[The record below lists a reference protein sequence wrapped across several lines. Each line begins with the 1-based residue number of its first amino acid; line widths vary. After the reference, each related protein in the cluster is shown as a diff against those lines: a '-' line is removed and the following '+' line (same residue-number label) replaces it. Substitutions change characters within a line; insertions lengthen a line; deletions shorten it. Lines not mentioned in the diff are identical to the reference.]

1 MAYNSAHTGPEIDAA
16 VQLLGEIQEAKNS
29 TDSDRQA
36 VAGMASTVATQAA
49 QVSSQAGSVSSNTAA
64 VLSSAS
70 AVESD
75 RAEVEQNT
83 ALALSAKEAAEDA
96 RSEVL
101 AAKEVV
107 EIIQSAVSNA
117 QVAVDLSEQ
126 NAGDSASSA
135 RSDREIVEALAI
147 QAADDR
153 ASAAES
159 AAAAA
164 AVVTGGTATLQP
176 EPGKIPLAKG
186 DGRIDEGWLPSAIA
200 RTSAL
205 TEISEK
211 ADLATATAEATES
224 RTARYLAPA
233 AVAPGQRDDGLPLQA
248 GDVYFNTADQAE
260 YIYKTDGWAL
270 NDSLAAIADLEDGSD
285 PAKGAALIP
294 YDQTSAGEQ
303 ILLSR
308 KLSNY
313 SALRA
318 YTGSASHV
326 ELTQTGI
333 SGKFARLGIVCGYAD
348 NGGTIIIGVNGDV
361 WVRQFCGVLALDWFQ
376 PDKTGLADAQPAV
389 DAWFKVLG
397 ATGGSGFAGDG
408 KYSLSTGITTPLTAS
423 FSVTCSPGAEFIAAS
438 GFPGAGVKMVGI
450 STGINPDKS
459 FKWIGGRFNSQNQP
473 YDVAYANDTFSV
485 NATNCTLCRIE
496 IDSIYS
502 GADFTTSGSDS
513 HIFVGGPSN
522 IFVNIGHSQGAKDQA
537 VYISGQFSAE
547 LGHNLHVH
555 GNFDKCRGAVIVKRR
570 FKSAQVFA
578 NVTDCIT
585 GVADG
590 TADIAGQASANAG
603 YLHNYHVTSLR
614 TEHSLFLNASSSV
627 QGFVNAKDI
636 GVSLSDYVSPSAS
649 AARFR
654 GASNSQVFVDAH
666 GVNPL
671 LTTTVDFVGAFFG
684 PLTTALD
691 GTLNAVRNLVNINCS
706 SLGAAFVESGAGTD
720 NNRVTGKH
728 DLMLNYYPA
737 VVGST
742 TSWELDQ
749 GGQSI
754 GNKGKRVV
762 SATGSIL
769 YAILDDGSTARG
781 PRTGSGPSYHDDFTG
796 QPVRAGRTIVTA
808 GTTTADQGLL
818 QFNYGEI
825 VLNSPFARCTG
836 VFRPGQFTL
845 TTLPNAALYSGG
857 EIDVT
862 NATGGSKRCR
872 SNATVW
878 QILNTTTTV
887 S

>member
-1 MAYNSAHTGPEIDAA
+1 MAYNSAHTGPQIDAA
-16 VQLLGEIQEAKNS
+16 VEMLGQIQSARDATAADRDEVALL
-29 TDSDRQA
+29 
-36 VAGMASTVATQAA
+36 ASQVDDNASQVESQAA
-49 QVSSQAGSVSSNTAA
+49 TVSTQTAQVLASAAEVDQAHDET
-64 VLSSAS
+64 LSAS
-70 AVESD
+70 AVAAD
-75 RAEVEQNT
+75 AKD
-83 ALALSAKEAAEDA
+83 AAALSAVSAQASKDSATASASAAA
-96 RSEVL
+96 QSQL
-101 AAKEVV
+101 AAG
-107 EIIQSAVSNA
+107 
-117 QVAVDLSEQ
+117 LSEQ
-126 NAGDSASSA
+126 MSAENATATSEDRIAVDALAQQVEADSASAALSA
-135 RSDREIVEALAI
+135 
-147 QAADDR
+147 QN
-153 ASAAES
+153 
-159 AAAAA
+159 AA
-164 AVVTGGTATLQP
+164 AVVTGGTATLDP
-176 EPGKIPLAKG
+176 SPGKIPLADAQGK
-186 DGRIDEGWLPSAIA
+186 IDPEWLGEEIA
-200 RTSAL
+200 RTSVIQGAID
-205 TEISEK
+205 TAQSAK
-211 ADLATATAEATES
+211 DSADLATARS
-224 RTARYLAPA
+224 ARFMAPA
-233 AVAPGQRDDGLPLQA
+233 STPPVIRDDGAALQL
-248 GDVYFNTADQAE
+248 GDRYVNTGNQAE

-333 SGKFARLGIVCGYAD
+333 SGKFARLGIVGGYAD

-590 TADIAGQASANAG
+590 TADIAGKASANAG